1 MDAVLAEDRGAACGH
16 PHSGQCVAVNL
27 VLLDHALAFLMLE
40 HNRGAG
46 EDLRRA
52 TCGKRGVFT
61 TEACIYHIDAPVLPV
76 VDLVVPYNGA
86 AVGSDLDS
94 RQGVT
99 VDIVTLYQTP
109 PISKYVHSSLVTIKY
124 GVSPGYKK

>member
-46 EDLRRA
+46 EDLQKARHVANDVYLPQRRA
-52 TCGKRGVFT
+52 FT
-61 TEACIYHIDAPVLPV
+61 T
-76 VDLVVPYNGA
+76 
-86 AVGSDLDS
+86 
-94 RQGVT
+94 
-99 VDIVTLYQTP
+99 
-109 PISKYVHSSLVTIKY
+109 
-124 GVSPGYKK
+124 